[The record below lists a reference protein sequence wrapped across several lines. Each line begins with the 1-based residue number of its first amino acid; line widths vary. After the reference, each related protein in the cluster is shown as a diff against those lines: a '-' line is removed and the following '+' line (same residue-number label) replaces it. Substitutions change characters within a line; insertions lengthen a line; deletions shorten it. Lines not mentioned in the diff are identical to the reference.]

1 MTFEIALT
9 GINAASTELNT
20 ISNNIANNATTG
32 FKRSRAEFADVYAQS
47 ALGSS
52 GVTTG
57 SGVRVSNVRQEHT
70 QGDMLFTDRNLDLAV
85 EGLGMFRLDDNGSA
99 IYTRA
104 GNFGLDNEGYLVN
117 TRGNK
122 LTGFG
127 VDANAAILPI
137 TRELQIDYT
146 DLQPN
151 KSSRVEL
158 MANLD
163 SKALVPGISADGS
176 GTALAFDVSDP
187 TTYNFSTST
196 VVYDSLGTSDVAN
209 LFFQKSTPTS
219 WMAYPYVGTQL
230 VSPGGVE
237 LTFDSSG
244 TLEGLNGGT
253 ETTFTSI
260 PYTPQSG
267 GAAEMSLNFDLG
279 EITQFDD
286 NFGVN
291 RISQDGFAA
300 GRLENFDV
308 DSEGVIYGRFS
319 NGQAKT
325 MGQVTLSNFANE
337 SGLRQVGTT
346 SWSETSASGEPA
358 TGAPGSASLGK
369 VQSGAL
375 EGSNV
380 DITNEL
386 VSMITAQRSFQA
398 NAKVISTGDTL
409 TQTVINIGR

>member
-1 MTFEIALT
+1 
-9 GINAASTELNT
+9 
-20 ISNNIANNATTG
+20 
-32 FKRSRAEFADVYAQS
+32 
-47 ALGSS
+47 
-52 GVTTG
+52 
-57 SGVRVSNVRQEHT
+57 
-70 QGDMLFTDRNLDLAV
+70 
-85 EGLGMFRLDDNGSA
+85 
-99 IYTRA
+99 
-104 GNFGLDNEGYLVN
+104 
-117 TRGNK
+117 
-122 LTGFG
+122 
-127 VDANAAILPI
+127 
-137 TRELQIDYT
+137 
-146 DLQPN
+146 
-151 KSSRVEL
+151 
-158 MANLD
+158 
-163 SKALVPGISADGS
+163 
-176 GTALAFDVSDP
+176 
-187 TTYNFSTST
+187 
-196 VVYDSLGTSDVAN
+196 
-209 LFFQKSTPTS
+209 
-219 WMAYPYVGTQL
+219 
-230 VSPGGVE
+230 
-237 LTFDSSG
+237 
-244 TLEGLNGGT
+244 
-253 ETTFTSI
+253 
-260 PYTPQSG
+260 
-267 GAAEMSLNFDLG
+267 MSLNFDLG

-346 SWSETSASGEPA
+346 SWSETFASGEPA